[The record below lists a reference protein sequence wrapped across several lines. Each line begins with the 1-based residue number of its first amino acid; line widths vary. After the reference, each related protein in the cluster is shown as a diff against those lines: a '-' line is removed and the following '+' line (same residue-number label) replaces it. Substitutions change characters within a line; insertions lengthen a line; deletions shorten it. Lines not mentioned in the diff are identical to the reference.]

1 MFKVALEFETIDD
14 AENWI
19 AAYLDGGGEQTC
31 GYLADL
37 DKSTWKAAPEYSLVL
52 KGYRQCPD
60 CRFNDISTVE
70 EFNDRYGPLLA
81 IKSVKKQ
88 YEIKDKSKTHKC
100 QNCYHECN
108 EEDIVNT

>member
-31 GYLADL
+31 GYCR
-37 DKSTWKAAPEYSLVL
+37 P
-52 KGYRQCPD
+52 RQ
-60 CRFNDISTVE
+60 IYLES
-70 EFNDRYGPLLA
+70 
-81 IKSVKKQ
+81 Q